1 MEVEAGIVQANI
13 VNHTGAT
20 GWARIARPP
29 RFSGEVVAGR
39 NYVLVDD
46 FIGQGGTLANLRGHI
61 IGGGG
66 NVMGAITLTGK
77 EYSAK
82 LASQAATLEELRRK
96 HGKEIENWWR
106 DNFGHSF
113 EGLTESEARYLIRAE
128 DAHTIRT
135 KLAEAGFAGD
145 D

>member
-1 MEVEAGIVQANI
+1 M
-13 VNHTGAT
+13 
-20 GWARIARPP
+20 
-29 RFSGEVVAGR
+29 VAGR

-82 LASQAATLEELRRK
+82 LALQAATLEELRRK

-106 DNFGHSF
+106 DNFRHSF